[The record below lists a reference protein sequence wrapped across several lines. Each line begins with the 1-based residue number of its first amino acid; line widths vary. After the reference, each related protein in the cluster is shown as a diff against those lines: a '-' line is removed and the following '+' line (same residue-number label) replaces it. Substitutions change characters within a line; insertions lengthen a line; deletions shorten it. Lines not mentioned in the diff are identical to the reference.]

1 MGSPGQGSYAA
12 ANAFLDS
19 LAQYRRANGMPAL
32 SINWG
37 PWSEGND
44 RPAKF
49 GMMSVTPDQGL
60 DMLERFL
67 NERTPQI
74 GFMRL
79 RAQAWQGLYPKA
91 AWPFIEKLPLAKR
104 ALAASPLQESAL
116 RKMLMTLPTPL
127 HRRAFIESHL
137 LEELARALRVPES
150 QLDKNQPLQT
160 SGLDSISAVEL
171 RNRWQEELG
180 MVLPVTLIWDYPT
193 ITALATHLASRL
205 EGTTEQSKA
214 TAAAATVAVV
224 SERTAVVSEVKKL
237 SEAEAEALLLEK
249 LGNIEARRPQ

>member
-1 MGSPGQGSYAA
+1 LNRDRKLDFFILFSSAASVMGSPGQGNYAA

-37 PWSEGND
+37 PWSEGQRSTRQIRND
-44 RPAKF
+44 
-49 GMMSVTPDQGL
+49 
-60 DMLERFL
+60 ERHARSGSG
-67 NERTPQI
+67 NAGKVPERKIPQI

-104 ALAASPLQESAL
+104 GPAASPLQESAL
-116 RKMLMTLPTPL
+116 RKMLMSLPTPL

-180 MVLPVTLIWDYPT
+180 HGP
-193 ITALATHLASRL
+193 SR
-205 EGTTEQSKA
+205 
-214 TAAAATVAVV
+214 
-224 SERTAVVSEVKKL
+224 
-237 SEAEAEALLLEK
+237 
-249 LGNIEARRPQ
+249 